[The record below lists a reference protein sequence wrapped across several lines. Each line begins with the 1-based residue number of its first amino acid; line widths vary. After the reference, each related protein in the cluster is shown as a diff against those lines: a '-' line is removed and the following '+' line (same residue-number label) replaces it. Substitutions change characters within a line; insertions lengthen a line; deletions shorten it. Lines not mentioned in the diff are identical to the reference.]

1 MRHRHAVSVPGFD
14 VVLSRHVLWA
24 LPDPSAALDRWLAS
38 TTAAGKLVLV
48 EGLWGTGAGFLADA
62 VAAMVRPK
70 VGSLSVRHLTDPV
83 LSGRAI
89 DDERYLV
96 VAKK

>member
-1 MRHRHAVSVPGFD
+1 M
-14 VVLSRHVLWA
+14 
-24 LPDPSAALDRWLAS
+24 

-48 EGLWGTGAGFLADA
+48 EGLWGTGAGLPADA
-62 VAAMVRPK
+62 VAALVRPK

-83 LSGRAI
+83 LWGRAI
-89 DDERYLV
+89 DDERCLV